1 MIENDLKEKNFEAAI
16 EQWLVAEGGYVKGN
30 QDTYDKERAIDLPTL
45 IRFIDQTQH
54 KKWELFCRKHG
65 ANAESRLYNDFQ
77 DSVSRY
83 GLVYVLRHGIDDLG
97 INLKLCYFLPS
108 SELNIDL
115 MKKYRQNILTETRQ
129 FFYSTENR
137 NSIDMV
143 LSLNGIPIV
152 ALELKNQLT
161 GQSVEDSREQWL
173 NNRDPQELLFHF
185 DTRILAYFGVDL
197 YEAIMATELKGEK
210 TYFMPYNQGS
220 NGAGNVGGAGNPA
233 SEDGDFVT
241 SYLWKRV
248 LQRDMLL
255 AILQRYISRQEEE
268 KITLVRDKKGRIR
281 EEKKKSVKLI
291 FPRYH
296 QLDVVERLVADTQRD
311 GSGHNYLIQH
321 SAGSGKSNSI
331 AWLTYQLNALHD
343 EAQKPIFDGVFVIT
357 DRRVLNTQLQ
367 STILGFD
374 HKEGQITTVTDK
386 DPSSKLKDAI
396 NNGDRIVICTLHRFP
411 IIYKEVTSRAG
422 KHYAVIVDEA
432 HSSQSGKAAEK
443 VKAALADTE
452 EALREMAEIEEKT
465 EEQLE
470 KERDLMLE
478 DLLAQ
483 GQHQNLSFY
492 AFTATPKP
500 KTLQTFGKLV
510 KQGDTPEKSI
520 YAPYHIYSMLQ
531 AIEEGFIKDVLLQY
545 TPYSVTYEISKK
557 IKDDPEYE
565 EKPATRAV
573 KAFHDNHQHVINQ
586 KVEIIVEKFREVTL
600 HAMQGQAKAMVV
612 TASRVHA
619 LRYFMQIKHYCEE
632 KGYTDVQPMVAFSG
646 KVEWNGEE
654 YTETKLN
661 STDGMHISE
670 ERLPLYFASDM
681 YNMLVVAD
689 KYQTGFDEPL
699 LHTMFVD
706 KKLKNVK
713 AVQTLS
719 RLNRAHPLKEDTYI
733 LDFVNA
739 PGDIKTAFEPFY
751 TSTELIRPVDVN
763 GVYNFRN
770 DIAMYNLWSIND
782 EERCY
787 KILSEETEPNKRL
800 GALSNVMKP
809 VVERIEQLEEEEHFK
824 VRSLIKNFIRFYAY
838 MAQVERTYDRV
849 LYKTYRFCE
858 VLYKLIPK
866 TPHEKPDLSQKL
878 KLVNSSIKAKETVSI
893 SLEKDK
899 GDVKGENTKAGSK
912 PDEPRDLLSNIID
925 KVNMMFKGKFTKEDE
940 VIMEAIYDKLSQP
953 KTLKKLQKQAKNN
966 DQRQFAE
973 SIFPEIF
980 GSAAEDC
987 YADANDAYARL
998 FQNKELYQAM
1008 MTVMGETLYAKFR
1021 TDEEL
1026 QFNPERF
1033 KEEVVKMMQTELPD
1047 WKRKYRPYAEIAK
1060 YLVDIIA
1067 APTMDSM
1074 DGAND
1079 VLQNAFNRLYCS
1091 KRKVALIDKK
1101 QHFRSLVMLFEVFLK
1116 KLYFLEKG
1124 EEMLNTRQGAYDP
1137 TKTTFKDAV
1146 WHTPCLKALLHPVS
1160 DEQKLYGQYLEMV
1173 TTWRNDNSHL
1183 APTAK
1188 EADFDAS
1195 IKIIT
1200 LLYLYVVAQN
1210 ITDLEIA
1217 GFSIG
1222 EYPVVLTSVEED
1234 QELRNLIYTRLQYAP
1249 DTSDTD
1255 LQQEAMTQFGE
1266 RYPAMKLMDWKRIIE
1281 DYTPMI
1287 REAAKQPR
1295 ASVVE
1300 MQQRQYGMA
1309 AEGEGDFNSEK

>member
-77 DSVSRY
+77 ETVSRY
-83 GLVYVLRHGIDDLG
+83 GLVYALRHGIDDLG
-97 INLKLCYFLPS
+97 INLKLCYFMPS

-115 MKKYRQNILTETRQ
+115 MEKYRQNILTETRQ

-197 YEAIMATELKGEK
+197 YEAIMATELKGDK

-233 SEDGDFVT
+233 SATGDFVT
-241 SYLWKRV
+241 SYLWQRV

-367 STILGFD
+367 NTILGFD
-374 HKEGQITTVTDK
+374 HKEGQITTVTDR

-557 IKDDPEYE
+557 IQDDPEYE

-600 HAMQGQAKAMVV
+600 HAMQGLAKAMVV

-619 LRYFMQIKHYCEE
+619 LRYFMQIKRYCEE

-699 LHTMFVD
+699 LQTMFVD
-706 KKLKNVK
+706 KKLGGAN

-719 RLNRAHPLKEDTYI
+719 RLNRCKRGKEKTFV
-733 LDFVNA
+733 LDFVNDPEEILA
-739 PGDIKTAFEPFY
+739 AFQFY
-751 TSTELIRPVDVN
+751 YGKNKMAQEDETDPNTLYDVQSKLRNFGVFTNADVN
-763 GVYNFRN
+763 LFNRYFLSNKTEINMKVNEVIDEVCDRAIQNLEPDMQDKFRKTCRQY
-770 DIAMYNLWSIND
+770 YNLFTFLSQIISFHDPDLGKLAPFCLAVSKKMPYKKDNLPYD
-782 EERCY
+782 VLSESQLQSY
-787 KILSEETEPNKRL
+787 KIQYISTQE
-800 GALSNVMKP
+800 
-809 VVERIEQLEEEEHFK
+809 
-824 VRSLIKNFIRFYAY
+824 
-838 MAQVERTYDRV
+838 
-849 LYKTYRFCE
+849 
-858 VLYKLIPK
+858 
-866 TPHEKPDLSQKL
+866 L
-878 KLVNSSIKAKETVSI
+878 KLVS
-893 SLEKDK
+893 
-899 GDVKGENTKAGSK
+899 GDTQMEGMKPGESQPPTP
-912 PDEPRDLLSNIID
+912 PDFDWLSNIIRALNETFGID
-925 KVNMMFKGKFTKEDE
+925 LTDEDRVE
-940 VIMEAIYDKLSQP
+940 L
-953 KTLKKLQKQAKNN
+953 TRLR
-966 DQRQFAE
+966 QRID
-973 SIFPEIF
+973 S
-980 GSAAEDC
+980 
-987 YADANDAYARL
+987 
-998 FQNKELYQAM
+998 
-1008 MTVMGETLYAKFR
+1008 
-1021 TDEEL
+1021 DEEL
-1026 QFNPERF
+1026 ASYFIPQNSRDDVKAKFDETVDAGLLDFITSKFELYNKLTEDRANTLFKNIWFNEMYDRR
-1033 KEEVVKMMQTELPD
+1033 V
-1047 WKRKYRPYAEIAK
+1047 RG
-1060 YLVDIIA
+1060 II
-1067 APTMDSM
+1067 
-1074 DGAND
+1074 
-1079 VLQNAFNRLYCS
+1079 
-1091 KRKVALIDKK
+1091 
-1101 QHFRSLVMLFEVFLK
+1101 
-1116 KLYFLEKG
+1116 
-1124 EEMLNTRQGAYDP
+1124 
-1137 TKTTFKDAV
+1137 
-1146 WHTPCLKALLHPVS
+1146 
-1160 DEQKLYGQYLEMV
+1160 
-1173 TTWRNDNSHL
+1173 
-1183 APTAK
+1183 
-1188 EADFDAS
+1188 
-1195 IKIIT
+1195 
-1200 LLYLYVVAQN
+1200 
-1210 ITDLEIA
+1210 
-1217 GFSIG
+1217 
-1222 EYPVVLTSVEED
+1222 
-1234 QELRNLIYTRLQYAP
+1234 
-1249 DTSDTD
+1249 
-1255 LQQEAMTQFGE
+1255 
-1266 RYPAMKLMDWKRIIE
+1266 
-1281 DYTPMI
+1281 
-1287 REAAKQPR
+1287 
-1295 ASVVE
+1295 
-1300 MQQRQYGMA
+1300 
-1309 AEGEGDFNSEK
+1309 